1 VTLPELRHYQR
12 DVIDRAAARVKAG
25 LRRGIIQ
32 GGTGAGKGHCVGY
45 LAWRAQQKG
54 SRVLI
59 VADRRKLVGQ
69 LGSVL
74 DAFGVRHGVIMAG
87 RTGGTRENVIVACRD
102 TFTGWLTGDRDL
114 PPFDIVMPDE
124 CHLFPG
130 ERFQQIARRY
140 PRAVTLGFSATP
152 CRNDGKSMGDFF
164 QFLECMAPPS
174 QLIREGWL
182 LKPEVYAPVELA
194 GHRKKGTGKGLAGDP
209 VSHWKRHAD
218 GLPTIAFAGR
228 SGECDALKKRFL
240 EAGVP
245 AEDIDAGT
253 PDDEREAKFHRLKTG
268 RTMVLCSMRLLIQG
282 VDIPEVACAIFWA
295 RFGSLIDW
303 YQGNGR
309 IMRPAPGK
317 TRCISLD
324 HAGAAGE
331 HGLPGEDVE
340 WSLDLASTVGA
351 RRDAAI
357 EKDPAKA
364 TVVCRACGLAYQSAP
379 ACPNCGKAA
388 PRVERKRSMAEQYEA
403 TTDAILERFDGDQA
417 RDLIRQKQQ
426 RMWVGHIRAAIKQ
439 GKKAGAA
446 AAMFSK
452 ACKVAPWEAGVDY
465 LPTER
470 GCWQRD
476 AAEVWPQFA

>member
-1 VTLPELRHYQR
+1 
-12 DVIDRAAARVKAG
+12 
-25 LRRGIIQ
+25 
-32 GGTGAGKGHCVGY
+32 
-45 LAWRAQQKG
+45 
-54 SRVLI
+54 
-59 VADRRKLVGQ
+59 
-69 LGSVL
+69 
-74 DAFGVRHGVIMAG
+74 
-87 RTGGTRENVIVACRD
+87 
-102 TFTGWLTGDRDL
+102 
-114 PPFDIVMPDE
+114 MPDE

-140 PRAVTLGFSATP
+140 PRAVTLGLSATP

-282 VDIPEVACAIFWA
+282 WTSRRWPAPSSGPGSAHSSTGTRATGGSCGRPPA
-295 RFGSLIDW
+295 RPGVSPW
-303 YQGNGR
+303 TTPG
-309 IMRPAPGK
+309 RPASTACRARTSSGPWTWPARSGPGGTK
-317 TRCISLD
+317 
-324 HAGAAGE
+324 
-331 HGLPGEDVE
+331 
-340 WSLDLASTVGA
+340 
-351 RRDAAI
+351 AI

-476 AAEVWPQFA
+476 AAEVWPQFVA